1 MLSLDKFIITI
12 AINNAFIVLKKL
24 MAVERNVI
32 RFSDGKDI
40 VMVTVSI
47 HKVSSKYGIANGL
60 IFLPNIILFTPPVF
74 FAKR

>member
-24 MAVERNVI
+24 MTVERNVI

-40 VMVTVSI
+40 TMVTVSI
-47 HKVSSKYGIANGL
+47 HNVSSKYGMAKGL
-60 IFLPNIILFTPPVF
+60 VFLPKKILFTPPF
-74 FAKR
+74 FLAKR